1 MDLKQILLIW
11 LPLDITNII
20 LEYANFHR
28 LRNCQYMKQIVTNG
42 KEGKLYRRIER
53 LINRMPKKTNGYVV
67 LKMSETISEII
78 MGPSFYY
85 LKTGRC
91 CYKEIK
97 RL

>member
-1 MDLKQILLIW
+1 MDLKQLLLIR

-28 LRNCQYMKQIVTNG
+28 LRNCQYMNQIITDG
-42 KEGKLYRRIER
+42 KEGGLYRRIEE
-53 LINRMPKKTNGYVV
+53 LITRMPKKSNGYVV

-85 LKTGRC
+85 LKTN
-91 CYKEIK
+91 

>member
-28 LRNCQYMKQIVTNG
+28 LRNCQYMKQIITDG

-53 LINRMPKKTNGYVV
+53 LISRMPKKTNGYIV

-91 CYKEIK
+91 CYTEIN

>member
-11 LPLDITNII
+11 LPLDITNLI

-42 KEGKLYRRIER
+42 KEGKLYIKIKR
-53 LINRMPKKTNGYVV
+53 LINRMPKKTNGYIN
-67 LKMSETISEII
+67 LKISETTSEII

-85 LKTGRC
+85 SGGR
-91 CYKEIK
+91 
-97 RL
+97 L